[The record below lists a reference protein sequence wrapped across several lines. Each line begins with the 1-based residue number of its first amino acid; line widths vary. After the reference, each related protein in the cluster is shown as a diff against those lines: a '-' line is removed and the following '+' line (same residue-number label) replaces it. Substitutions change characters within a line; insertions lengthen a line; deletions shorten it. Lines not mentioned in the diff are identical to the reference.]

1 MAPRNMQ
8 PYPYI
13 PAKTQEVMGIFWIQA
28 IVFIQMPIDNK
39 VIRAE
44 IETKNAESLVNSLN
58 M

>member
-1 MAPRNMQ
+1 MQ